1 MDDMPAAFGPKKCTP
16 IRKQLATKIRKIQRK
31 LHPKRVQQ
39 KKGRK

>member
-16 IRKQLATKIRKIQRK
+16 IRKQLATKIRKT
-31 LHPKRVQQ
+31 PKKAPPKKSPE